1 MLTRP
6 QSSESLLLGLTRAM
20 RIHQWPKNLL
30 VFLPAVTSQR
40 FHDYFLFLA
49 SAKAF
54 LAFCATASAVYL
66 INDLADLAHDRQHPA
81 KRLRP
86 FAAGT
91 LSTKWCYVLI
101 PVLVGAAAVIGLDL
115 GQSFLVVLA
124 LYAVLGVAYSA
135 GLKRILMLDVIV
147 IAVFYSL
154 RVVAGYEATH
164 LDYSVWLISFTQF
177 LFISLAFM
185 KRDIELA
192 TLKETGA
199 NGSGRGYQAE
209 DRGVITALGVA
220 SGLLSILVLSLYID
234 SPVVKELYRHPWV
247 LWLTC
252 PVVGYGVGRIW
263 ILAHRGDVDEDPVAF
278 VLRDPVSYVLVGALA
293 LVALAAKFGI
303 PVTGGG

>member
-1 MLTRP
+1 
-6 QSSESLLLGLTRAM
+6 M

-49 SAKAF
+49 SLKAF

-66 INDLADLAHDRQHPA
+66 INDVADLAHDRQHPA

-91 LSTKWCYVLI
+91 LSTKWCFALI
-101 PVLVGAAAVIGLDL
+101 PVLIGAAIVIGFDL
-115 GQSFLVVLA
+115 GQSFLVVPA
-124 LYAVLGVAYSA
+124 LYAALAIAYSA

-177 LFISLAFM
+177 LFVSLAFM

-199 NGSGRGYQAE
+199 NASGRGYQIK
-209 DRGVITALGVA
+209 DRSVIGALGVS

-234 SPVVKELYRHPWV
+234 SPIVRELYRHPWV
-247 LWLTC
+247 LWLAC
-252 PVVGYGVGRIW
+252 PIIGYGVGRIW
-263 ILAHRGDVDEDPVAF
+263 ILANRGMVDEDPVTF
-278 VLRDPVSYVLVGALA
+278 VLRDPVSYVLVGCLV
-293 LVALAAKFGI
+293 LVALVAKFGI
-303 PVTGGG
+303 PMAGGG

>member
-6 QSSESLLLGLTRAM
+6 KSSESLLLALARAV
-20 RIHQWPKNLL
+20 RVHQWPKNLL

-40 FHDYFLFLA
+40 FHETFLFVV

-66 INDLADLAHDRQHPA
+66 VNDVADLAHDRRHPA

-86 FAAGT
+86 FAAGS
-91 LSTKWCYVLI
+91 LSTRWCFVLI
-101 PVLVGAAAVIGLDL
+101 PLLAGMAIAIGVSVGR
-115 GQSFLVVLA
+115 SFLVVLA
-124 LYAVLGVAYSA
+124 LYTALAIAYSA
-135 GLKRILMLDVIV
+135 GLKRVLMLDVIV

-154 RVVAGYEATH
+154 RVLAGYEATQ

-177 LFISLAFM
+177 LFISLALM

-192 TLKETGA
+192 TLEGAGA
-199 NGSGRGYQAE
+199 NASGRGYRAE
-209 DRGVITALGVA
+209 DRGVITALGVS

-234 SPVVKELYRHPWV
+234 SPLVKEFYRHPWV

-252 PVVGYGVGRIW
+252 PIVGYGVGRIW
-263 ILAHRGDVDEDPVAF
+263 ILANRGLIDEDPVSF

-293 LVALAAKFGI
+293 LVALAARFGL
-303 PVTGGG
+303 PMGGAG